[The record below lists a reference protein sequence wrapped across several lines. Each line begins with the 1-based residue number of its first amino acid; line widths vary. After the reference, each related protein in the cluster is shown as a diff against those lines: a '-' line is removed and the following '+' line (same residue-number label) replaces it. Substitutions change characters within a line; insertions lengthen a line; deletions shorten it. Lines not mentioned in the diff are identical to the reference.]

1 MGGCAV
7 GPHCTHLPTAHTSPF
22 PTAHASTAHTH
33 SHSSLHMPPQMAES
47 CNLSSLCLSFC
58 YKVTPQACEVIV
70 SLLRA
75 KGSLVK
81 LEAMGLSVSPLA
93 MEMLAST
100 SSLATLDL
108 CGVPA
113 MNDDMVKMVSVF

>member
-1 MGGCAV
+1 
-7 GPHCTHLPTAHTSPF
+7 
-22 PTAHASTAHTH
+22 
-33 SHSSLHMPPQMAES
+33 MAEQ
-47 CNLSSLCLSFC
+47 CKLTSLCLSFC

-75 KGSLVK
+75 NGGLVK
-81 LEAMGLSVSPLA
+81 FEAMGLNISPLA

-100 SSLATLDL
+100 SSLGSLDL

-113 MNDDMVKMVSVF
+113 MRDEMVEMVSWLGL

>member
-1 MGGCAV
+1 
-7 GPHCTHLPTAHTSPF
+7 
-22 PTAHASTAHTH
+22 
-33 SHSSLHMPPQMAES
+33 MAER

-58 YKVTPQACEVIV
+58 YKVTPQACEVII

-75 KGSLVK
+75 SGSLVK
-81 LEAMGLSVSPLA
+81 LEVMGLNITPLA

-100 SSLATLDL
+100 PSLTTLDL

-113 MNDDMVKMVSVF
+113 MNDNMVEMVNSLVHCTSFYH

>member
-1 MGGCAV
+1 
-7 GPHCTHLPTAHTSPF
+7 
-22 PTAHASTAHTH
+22 
-33 SHSSLHMPPQMAES
+33 MAER

-75 KGSLVK
+75 GGSLIK
-81 LEAMGLSVSPLA
+81 FEAMGLNVSPLA

-100 SSLATLDL
+100 TSLQTLDL
-108 CGVPA
+108 CGVSA
-113 MNDDMVKMVSVF
+113 MNDDMVKMVRV